1 MQAQK
6 SSKQQIEY
14 RNDRFDLSKAKTKAE
29 KYIYEMPAEKGQKER
44 KKFGVC
50 IGLKGGLF
58 LEPCPK

>member
-1 MQAQK
+1 MPAQK

-29 KYIYEMPAEKGQKER
+29 NLYEMAAEKGLEER
-44 KKFGVC
+44 KKLGVC
-50 IGLKGGLF
+50 MGLKGGLF

>member
-6 SSKQQIEY
+6 SSKQQIKY

-29 KYIYEMPAEKGQKER
+29 NLYEMAAEKGQKER
-44 KKFGVC
+44 EKIGVYV
-50 IGLKGGLF
+50 GLKGGLF